1 MIVKHIGKR
10 ISVWVVEDNDLYRK
24 SIATLIDEQNDMF
37 CSGIYDSCETAVKAI
52 RKAETP
58 DVILHDIGFS
68 GMNGITCVETIKTE
82 FPSVQIIMVTVYNDG
97 EHIFDALC
105 AGATGYLLKSSTEA
119 MIIDAVHDVVAGGSP
134 MNSSIARKVV
144 EVFAKSKKVS
154 KEYGLTDRERDILE
168 YIIQGFS
175 NGMIAKK
182 IHLSVHT
189 IDAHLRKIYEKLHV
203 HTRTEAAAKAVKERL
218 I

>member
-1 MIVKHIGKR
+1 MIVKDFGKK
-10 ISVWVVEDNDLYRK
+10 ISVWVVEDNDLFRK
-24 SIATLIDEQNDMF
+24 NIAALIEEQHDMV
-37 CSGIYDSCETAVKAI
+37 CSGIYDSCETAVKCI
-52 RKAETP
+52 RNMDVP

-68 GMNGITCVETIKTE
+68 GMNGIKCVETMKNE

-105 AGATGYLLKSSTEA
+105 AGATGYLLKSSTET
-119 MIIDAVHDVVAGGSP
+119 MIIDAVHDVMAGGSP

-144 EVFAKSKKVS
+144 EVFAKSKKGS
-154 KEYGLTDRERDILE
+154 EEYGLTDRERAILE
-168 YIIQGFS
+168 FIIQGYS
-175 NGMIAKK
+175 NGAIGKK

-189 IDAHLRKIYEKLHV
+189 IDSHLRKIYEKLHV